1 MFLPSRVETSVA
13 PLQHGEFPSS
23 GLKTIAVGCFVKHQ
37 RVNKS
42 PAGDFFDCEELFCSL
57 YRGPRALSALI
68 DGRKEKRE

>member
-23 GLKTIAVGCFVKHQ
+23 GLKTIAVGCLVKHQ

-42 PAGDFFDCEELFCSL
+42 PAGDFLTARNC
-57 YRGPRALSALI
+57 SALCT
-68 DGRKEKRE
+68 GGLGLSLP